1 MRRYRFRAAPHG
13 PTAQDSGASARRAT
27 PRRELPPCASRGGR
41 STRSIVVHSHYRCAA
56 GGDLPEM
63 QVPKKSQAS
72 TGTPKGLHRVLR
84 SVRVVWCAE
93 YRGQRRAHIH
103 STEARASKHTQGSK
117 RAASPPYSGGG
128 EIAAT
133 SVTSAASLSGSEPC
147 QPWPCRPALA
157 LPALALPASALQS
170 GQCWPCHEGGGGACH
185 GKCTPPPQAPQFS
198 PTQGERP

>member
-1 MRRYRFRAAPHG
+1 MTCRIDLRKHSEHYSTERQARTQVRRCAGIGSAWRRTDHLQEWCFRASGSAAPLE
-13 PTAQDSGASARRAT
+13 
-27 PRRELPPCASRGGR
+27 ELPPCASWGGR

-72 TGTPKGLHRVLR
+72 IGTPKGLHRVLR

-147 QPWPCRPALA
+147 QPWPCQP
-157 LPALALPASALQS
+157 
-170 GQCWPCHEGGGGACH
+170 
-185 GKCTPPPQAPQFS
+185 
-198 PTQGERP
+198 